1 MPREVEPS
9 INESQFLHHAL
20 SQGLR
25 LDSRQPYEL
34 RTIELDFLRGS
45 LGAVECRLGQ
55 TRVLAQV
62 SAEIVRPLPDRPYEG
77 FLNVST
83 ELSPMASTNY
93 EAGRTSDE
101 QTLLTRLLEKTL
113 RRSEC
118 VDREALCIVAGQ
130 RVWSIRVDVHFL
142 DDQGNLLDCASIAAI
157 TALRHFRKPD
167 VQVVGEEVIVVSRD
181 TQGFTRRRPKFKCDV
196 LQYSMTERVPV
207 LLAIHHTPICLT
219 FAFFGDD
226 STPLLDPSLLESQLC
241 SGTLTL
247 TLNAQQEICV
257 LSKAGG
263 APLPADDIM
272 KVVMIGTQRV
282 KEVDAFIKKELER
295 DEKRRRVEVR

>member
-25 LDSRQPYEL
+25 LDSRQPYQL

-83 ELSPMASTNY
+83 ELSPMTSTHY

-130 RVWSIRVDVHFL
+130 RVWSIRVEVHFL

-167 VQVVGEEVIVVSRD
+167 VQVVGEEVMV
-181 TQGFTRRRPKFKCDV
+181 
-196 LQYSMTERVPV
+196 YSMTERVPV

-257 LSKAGG
+257 LSKTGG

-295 DEKRRRVEVR
+295 DEKKRRVEVR

>member
-1 MPREVEPS
+1 MPREAEPS

-34 RTIELDFLRGS
+34 RAIELDFLRGS
-45 LGAVECRLGQ
+45 WGAVECRLGH

-77 FLNVST
+77 FLNISS
-83 ELSPMASTNY
+83 ELSPMASTNH
-93 EAGRTSDE
+93 EVGRSSDE
-101 QTLLTRLLEKTL
+101 QTLVTRLLEKTL

-142 DDQGNLLDCASIAAI
+142 NDQGNLLDCASIAAI

-167 VQVVGEEVIVVSRD
+167 VQVVGEEVIV
-181 TQGFTRRRPKFKCDV
+181 
-196 LQYSMTERVPV
+196 YSMTERVPV

-219 FAFFGDD
+219 FAFFSDD
-226 STPLLDPSLLESQLC
+226 ATPLLDPSLLESQLC

-282 KEVDAFIKKELER
+282 KEVDAFIKKELKR
-295 DEKRRRVEVR
+295 DEKKRRVEVR